1 MRVIQRVLRPAR
13 TALRHQPLLLDVH
26 RRLGVLAF
34 RTQQI
39 LFDEPIIKG
48 LGDQVGLQNL

>member
-1 MRVIQRVLRPAR
+1 MRVIQHVLGTAG

-34 RTQQI
+34 RAQQV
-39 LFDEPIIKG
+39 LFNESIRKG
-48 LGDQVGLQNL
+48 LA